1 MQFLPNFTEL
11 YVMLYYRFLCHFA
24 KGAQITF
31 CAVAKGTV
39 IGNPLHHFACDNREL
54 HFVIPLGELK
64 FK

>member
-1 MQFLPNFTEL
+1 
-11 YVMLYYRFLCHFA
+11 MLCSIILCHFA

-39 IGNPLHHFACDNREL
+39 IGNPLDHFACDNREL
-54 HFVIPLGELK
+54 HFVIPQGELK